1 MKRQDRLYIRKAL
14 IIGKLSLVFVLGYL
28 ATRTVLLPMHNEG
41 SLGPTQVLGRDKVQA
56 NEVMGPPELSL
67 EDYTEIIE
75 RNPFGGS
82 SKWAS
87 IANGSEL
94 AVSEELGLALFGTIS
109 GNPVV
114 ARAIIKDFKTGVL
127 DVYITGQKVGEA
139 RIESIDTDAVILT
152 HNGERIILRLNTTQQ
167 SGSYEYDN
175 PQASSFQI
183 INESSAVRADLSTQ
197 ETGTDVRT
205 EIRCM
210 EAILSK
216 ADIKPYAV
224 DDQIE
229 GLRITGLENISE
241 AKELGLQ
248 NGDIIRV
255 VNGHRLT
262 DKQKAFQIFKKARSQ
277 ASVSMELLRDNE
289 TKTLTFPL
297 R

>member
-1 MKRQDRLYIRKAL
+1 MKRQDRLYIPKAL
-14 IIGKLSLVFVLGYL
+14 VIGKLALVFVLGYV
-28 ATRTVLLPMHNEG
+28 ATSIVLFPKHQEAG
-41 SLGPTQVLGRDKVQA
+41 LGPTQVLGRDRVHA
-56 NEVMGPPELSL
+56 NEMTSPPELSL

-87 IANGSEL
+87 IANGSKHS
-94 AVSEELGLALFGTIS
+94 VSEELGLALFGTIS

-114 ARAIIKDFKTGVL
+114 ARAIIKDLKTGVL
-127 DVYITGQKVGEA
+127 DVYITGQTVGDA

-152 HNGERIILRLNTTQQ
+152 HNGERIILRLNITQ
-167 SGSYEYDN
+167 SGSYSSDN
-175 PQASSFQI
+175 TQTSSPQT
-183 INESSAVRADLSTQ
+183 INKSGAVRTDLSTQ
-197 ETGTDVRT
+197 KIGTDVRT
-205 EIRCM
+205 EIGRV
-210 EAILSK
+210 EAVLSK
-216 ADIKPYAV
+216 ANIKPYAV

>member
-1 MKRQDRLYIRKAL
+1 MKRQDRLYIPKAL
-14 IIGKLSLVFVLGYL
+14 VIGKLALVFVLGYV
-28 ATRTVLLPMHNEG
+28 ATSIVLFPKHQEAG
-41 SLGPTQVLGRDKVQA
+41 LGPTQVLGRDRVHA
-56 NEVMGPPELSL
+56 NEMTSPPELSL

-87 IANGSEL
+87 IANGPEL
-94 AVSEELGLALFGTIS
+94 AISEELGLALFGTIS

-114 ARAIIKDFKTGVL
+114 ARAIIKNLKTGVL
-127 DVYITGQKVGEA
+127 DVYITGQKVGDA

-152 HNGERIILRLNTTQQ
+152 HNGERIILRLNITQ
-167 SGSYEYDN
+167 SGSYSSDN
-175 PQASSFQI
+175 TQTSSPQT
-183 INESSAVRADLSTQ
+183 INKSGDVRADLSTQ
-197 ETGTDVRT
+197 KIGTDVRT
-205 EIRCM
+205 EIECV
-210 EAILSK
+210 EAVLSK

-241 AKELGLQ
+241 AKELGLK
-248 NGDIIRV
+248 NGDIIRM

-277 ASVSMELLRDNE
+277 ASVSMELLRDNK
-289 TKTLTFPL
+289 TKNLSFSL

>member
-1 MKRQDRLYIRKAL
+1 MKRQDRLYIPKAL
-14 IIGKLSLVFVLGYL
+14 VIGKLALVFVLGYM
-28 ATRTVLLPMHNEG
+28 ATRTVLFPKHREVG
-41 SLGPTQVLGRDKVQA
+41 LGPTQVLARDRVHA
-56 NEVMGPPELSL
+56 NEMTSPPELSL

-87 IANGSEL
+87 IANGPEL

-114 ARAIIKDFKTGVL
+114 ARAIIKDLKTGVL
-127 DVYITGQKVGEA
+127 DMYKTGQTVANA
-139 RIESIDTDAVILT
+139 RITSIDKDTVTLV
-152 HNGERIILRLNTTQQ
+152 HNGERKILRLNITQ
-167 SGSYEYDN
+167 SGSYSSDN
-175 PQASSFQI
+175 TQTSSPQT
-183 INESSAVRADLSTQ
+183 INKSGTVRTDLSTQ
-197 ETGTDVRT
+197 EAGTDVRT
-205 EIRCM
+205 VIGRV

-241 AKELGLQ
+241 AKELGLK
-248 NGDIIRV
+248 NGDIIRM

-277 ASVSMELLRDNE
+277 ASVSMELLRDNK

>member
-1 MKRQDRLYIRKAL
+1 MKRQDRLYIPKAL
-14 IIGKLSLVFVLGYL
+14 VIGKLALVFVLGYV
-28 ATRTVLLPMHNEG
+28 ATSIVLFPEHQEAG
-41 SLGPTQVLGRDKVQA
+41 LGPTQVLGRDRVHA
-56 NEVMGPPELSL
+56 NEMTSPPELSL

-87 IANGSEL
+87 IANGSKHS
-94 AVSEELGLALFGTIS
+94 VSEELGLALFGTIS

-114 ARAIIKDFKTGVL
+114 ARAIIKDLKTGVL
-127 DVYITGQKVGEA
+127 DMYITGQKVGDA

-152 HNGERIILRLNTTQQ
+152 HNGERIILRLNITK
-167 SGSYEYDN
+167 SGSYSSDN
-175 PQASSFQI
+175 TQTSSPQT
-183 INESSAVRADLSTQ
+183 INKSGDVRADLSTQ
-197 ETGTDVRT
+197 KIGTDVRT
-205 EIRCM
+205 EIECV
-210 EAILSK
+210 EAVLSK

-241 AKELGLQ
+241 AKELGLK
-248 NGDIIRV
+248 NGDIIRM

-277 ASVSMELLRDNE
+277 ASVSMELLRDNK

>member
-1 MKRQDRLYIRKAL
+1 MKRQDRLYIPKAL
-14 IIGKLSLVFVLGYL
+14 VIGKLALVFVLGYV
-28 ATRTVLLPMHNEG
+28 ATSTVLLPEHQEAG
-41 SLGPTQVLGRDKVQA
+41 LGPTQVLGRDRVHA
-56 NEVMGPPELSL
+56 NEMTSPPELSL

-87 IANGSEL
+87 IANGPEL
-94 AVSEELGLALFGTIS
+94 AISEELGLALFGTIS

-114 ARAIIKDFKTGVL
+114 ARAIIKNLKTGVL
-127 DVYITGQKVGEA
+127 DVYITGQKVGDA

-152 HNGERIILRLNTTQQ
+152 HNGERIILRLNITK
-167 SGSYEYDN
+167 SGSYSSDN
-175 PQASSFQI
+175 TQTSSPQT

-197 ETGTDVRT
+197 EAGTDVRT

-248 NGDIIRV
+248 NGDIVRV

-277 ASVSMELLRDNE
+277 TAIDIELLRGGK
-289 TKTLTFPL
+289 TKNLSFSL

>member
-1 MKRQDRLYIRKAL
+1 MKRQDRLYIPKAL

-28 ATRTVLLPMHNEG
+28 ATRTVLLPMHNEA
-41 SLGPTQVLGRDKVQA
+41 SLGPTQVLGRDRVQA
-56 NEVMGPPELSL
+56 NEMTSPPELSL

-87 IANGSEL
+87 IANGSKHS
-94 AVSEELGLALFGTIS
+94 VSEELGLALFGTIS

-114 ARAIIKDFKTGVL
+114 ARAIIKNLKTGVL
-127 DVYITGQKVGEA
+127 DVYITGQKVGDA

-152 HNGERIILRLNTTQQ
+152 HNGERIILRLNITQ
-167 SGSYEYDN
+167 SGSYSSDN
-175 PQASSFQI
+175 TQTSSPQT
-183 INESSAVRADLSTQ
+183 INKSGDVRADLSTQ
-197 ETGTDVRT
+197 KIGTDVRT
-205 EIRCM
+205 EIECV
-210 EAILSK
+210 EAVLSK

-229 GLRITGLENISE
+229 GLRITGLENINE

-277 ASVSMELLRDNE
+277 ASVSMELLRDNK